1 MCFQRKNSFERD
13 DENLRTEEGTRSSV
27 LQTETSFRMWL
38 LLGTQQAAASLLFGK
53 SKLEVRA
60 RAVRRFI
67 EARSNLQR
75 GAWEEK
81 IINLGGLKSSLQCGG
96 L

>member
-1 MCFQRKNSFERD
+1 MNQSQGCILN
-13 DENLRTEEGTRSSV
+13 NLEAR
-27 LQTETSFRMWL
+27 
-38 LLGTQQAAASLLFGK
+38 AASLLFGK

-81 IINLGGLKSSLQCGG
+81 IINLRGLKSSLQCGG
-96 L
+96 H